1 MQFIQRLMIKHP
13 IIARISIFPFSLI
26 VVIGIFSFLVEIILP
41 LFIAVFFTNF
51 IFKMVTG
58 KFYKDKFY
66 EKFSFGHTDFYSTR

>member
-1 MQFIQRLMIKHP
+1 MQFIQRLMIEHP

-41 LFIAVFFTNF
+41 LLIAVFFTNF

-58 KFYKDKFY
+58 KCYKDKFY
-66 EKFSFGHTDFYSTR
+66 EKFSFGQTDFYSTR